1 VAEPPNLLGF
11 QDAEPDDGTDPEPVA
26 VHRGHIPHKY
36 RKSGAASML
45 AAGLI
50 GLREILDPSKDQ
62 RTVIEQQSN
71 EDDLKRPIEV
81 FLDPDNPAASIV
93 VIRDPTDN
101 N

>member
-1 VAEPPNLLGF
+1 
-11 QDAEPDDGTDPEPVA
+11 
-26 VHRGHIPHKY
+26 
-36 RKSGAASML
+36 ML

>member
-1 VAEPPNLLGF
+1 VADPLNFLGF
-11 QDAEPDDGTDPEPVA
+11 EEPESVARAKPEPVPI
-26 VHRGHIPHKY
+26 HRGHIPHKY

-50 GLREILDPSKDQ
+50 GLREILDPSQDH
-62 RTVIEQQSN
+62 RSVIEQQSN
-71 EDDLKRPIEV
+71 DDHVVRPIEV

-93 VIRDPTDN
+93 VIRDPADN

>member
-1 VAEPPNLLGF
+1 MAEPTNFLGGE
-11 QDAEPDDGTDPEPVA
+11 DADPIDGTPPKPVQ

-50 GLREILDPSKDQ
+50 GLREILDPAKDHLS
-62 RTVIEQQSN
+62 VMEQEST
-71 EDDLKRPIEV
+71 EDQVKRPIEV
-81 FLDPDNPAASIV
+81 FLDPDNPSASLVI
-93 VIRDPTDN
+93 IRDPADN

>member
-1 VAEPPNLLGF
+1 
-11 QDAEPDDGTDPEPVA
+11 
-26 VHRGHIPHKY
+26 
-36 RKSGAASML
+36 
-45 AAGLI
+45 LI